1 MNAQMSLQNDV
12 TVISLSGRMNIEKA
26 AFLRSACIKQFQNKK
41 VVFCLNA
48 LHFVGSSG
56 IQTLFQMMEELKAS
70 FGCEVKMAGLNPDF
84 QRLWQYG
91 QKSPLEVH
99 ENIEKAL
106 VSFRTPHTEII

>member
-12 TVISLSGRMNIEKA
+12 TVISLSGRIDIEKA
-26 AFLRSACIKQFQNKK
+26 AFLRSSCIKQFQNKK

-70 FGCEVKMAGLNPDF
+70 CGCEVKMAGLNPDF

-91 QKSPLEVH
+91 QRASLEIH
-99 ENIEKAL
+99 DNIEKAIG
-106 VSFRTPHTEII
+106 SFQAPNSEII